1 MTDTSS
7 SVPID
12 TSSSAPIDTS
22 SSAPIDTSS
31 SAPIDTSS
39 STPNDTSSSTPNDTS
54 SSAPI
59 DTSSSASNITTS
71 STNIIL
77 ESDKTDAKNIM
88 IATISLNI
96 LGFILICISMYILI
110 TKRNLD
116 NIMIFIMIFYAFLI
130 PANLIMT
137 GLYLDEA
144 NYSYEEILKKIND
157 KPEAY
162 SISKWKAK
170 IEHKKHYLYNI
181 YTSIALSA
189 VFVILIIIFTK
200 YYKYSSAK
208 SAAYDLESVPL
219 TLKGA
224 EVINTSPFKLTKSL
238 VSNDPAS
245 RYNKGQEFAE
255 TGAHFFNMNNPKK
268 KPNESK
274 A

>member
-22 SSAPIDTSS
+22 SS
-31 SAPIDTSS
+31 
-39 STPNDTSSSTPNDTS
+39 TPNDTS

-59 DTSSSASNITTS
+59 ETSSSAPIETSSSTPNDTS

-96 LGFILICISMYILI
+96 LGFILICISIYIFI
-110 TKRNLD
+110 NKRNLD

-189 VFVILIIIFTK
+189 VFVILIIIFS
-200 YYKYSSAK
+200 KYSSANL
-208 SAAYDLESVPL
+208 AAYDLEVSNRAA
-219 TLKGA
+219 TLFKGA
-224 EVINTSPFKLTKSL
+224 QHVKGSAFDITSNLI
-238 VSNDPAS
+238 
-245 RYNKGQEFAE
+245 R
-255 TGAHFFNMNNPKK
+255 NNSE
-268 KPNESK
+268 NNRDSD